1 MMRLSRTAL
10 LASAL
15 LLGAR
20 AAGAQTITSPY
31 RYVDQTQSVGVIL
44 GYQWTDPD
52 ITLPD
57 SSQVPVGA
65 QSGPMVGLRYA
76 LRAAGPLTIEASVT
90 VMPTERQL
98 FGPEFSADSSEVVV
112 EDLGVAVPATV
123 VSLDLGGR
131 FHLTGPRTW
140 KGLAPFLAASAG
152 MVADVRGTFDEEED
166 ADLDSSERFR
176 FGPSFAVGASLGT
189 DWFASRSTSLRVELS
204 GRLWSLETPSGFL
217 FLRRTGQDE
226 WNPVVGLSV
235 GGAFHF

>member
-31 RYVDQTQSVGVIL
+31 QYIEPTQSIGVIL
-44 GYQWTDPD
+44 GYQWTDSE

-57 SSQVPVGA
+57 SSKVPVGPKSA
-65 QSGPMVGLRYA
+65 PMYGIRYSI
-76 LRAAGPLTIEASVT
+76 RASGPLTIEGSVT

-98 FGPEFSADSSEVVV
+98 FDPEFTNDTSAVAI

-123 VSLDLGGR
+123 VSLDAGFR
-131 FHLTGPRTW
+131 FNITGPRTW
-140 KGLAPFLAASAG
+140 NGLAPYVAATAG
-152 MVADVRGTFDEEED
+152 VVADVRGSFDEEEEAELDD
-166 ADLDSSERFR
+166 AELFR

-189 DWFASRSTSLRVELS
+189 DWYASRNTSLRVELT

-217 FLRRTGQDE
+217 FIRRTGQDE